1 MVTLRFIA
9 LAFLAA
15 ATPGATRPNPLADLA
30 DRARSQPAELA
41 ADALLRIAAAPEP
54 ADAPPTDIA
63 WRRQL
68 IEDAFHLAAG
78 AQQPFARR
86 NWTGKSAGLF
96 DKSYVQ
102 GLDACTLQCRAV
114 HAMLELDYKKAREL
128 FLAIPAPR
136 IAPASCND
144 TLIYDPSV
152 FYATADE
159 IAARAFS
166 PKEVANEEP
175 FHLLERYAAG
185 LTSIVE
191 AAPIARMLTGAPL
204 KNGQFETLTD
214 SFAAALEQLSRDES
228 TAEPKNAIASDA
240 AAIDA
245 LAAECTRRGIGTQ
258 ALVEAWRA
266 YGSRNSKA
274 APCAD
279 AKPVAGHSVAG
290 QCESSTCRQLA
301 AQFSALTMGTNGFA
315 LTAEQKSSADWDG
328 KLRQYLA
335 ALADWKDADDPS
347 ELFQFKSRF
356 YSELFHTAPNDV
368 DRDLLLGAL
377 LNWLQ
382 QNGYQR
388 EHRVEWFYAVNTL
401 IIRVFSD
408 PRAMKTTVRALRD
421 SADPVISFYAQ
432 LEQLLP
438 RPMERTFELL

>member
-1 MVTLRFIA
+1 MGWHRF
-9 LAFLAA
+9 LAFGLLAIACLAA
-15 ATPGATRPNPLADLA
+15 SAPGATRPSPLVDLA
-30 DRARSQPAELA
+30 DRARSQPPEFA

-54 ADAPPTDIA
+54 ADRAPTDIA

-78 AQQPFARR
+78 AQQLFARR
-86 NWTGKSAGLF
+86 NWSGKSAGLF
-96 DKSYVQ
+96 DKAYVQ

-114 HAMLELDYKKAREL
+114 HAMLELDYKKARDL
-128 FLAIPAPR
+128 FSTIPAPR
-136 IAPASCND
+136 IGPVLCDD
-144 TLIYDPSV
+144 TLVYDPSI

-159 IAARAFS
+159 VAARAFS
-166 PKEVANEEP
+166 PKEMANEEP
-175 FHLLERYAAG
+175 FHLLERSAAG

-204 KNGQFETLTD
+204 KNGPFETLTD
-214 SFAAALEQLSRDES
+214 SFAAALQQLARDES
-228 TAEPKNAIASDA
+228 AATPANTSVSGA

-245 LAAECTRRGIGTQ
+245 LAAECTRRGIGAQ
-258 ALVEAWRA
+258 PLVEAWRA
-266 YGSRNSKA
+266 YGSRNLKG

-279 AKPVAGHSVAG
+279 SKSVAG
-290 QCESSTCRQLA
+290 QCESSACNHLA
-301 AQFSALTMGTNGFA
+301 GQFSALVMGTNGFA
-315 LTAEQKSSADWDG
+315 LTAGQKSAPEWDG

-335 ALADWKDADDPS
+335 ELADWKDADNPS
-347 ELFQFKSRF
+347 ECFQFKSRF
-356 YSELFHTAPNDV
+356 YSELFHTAPNDA

-382 QNGYQR
+382 QNTYQR

-438 RPMERTFELL
+438 RPMERTFGLL